1 MAFTSPFFQGTQAQ
15 GIIDNYLNNQAGGL
29 PPYTTPSTNPYR
41 VDVDPFVPPA
51 AQPTPDTPDS
61 NMPNCEELYPGE
73 GRVYD
78 PVLQACV
85 LPEMESQGDGDNNT
99 PEPVY
104 QGVGSVFSP
113 EQNAFMNLGLGG
125 STADDVQS
133 YFDPENPNKKLDLYG
148 DGISGFL
155 KRFTPFGQLGVYLD
169 ANRLANAGVLNRL
182 DGGGYS
188 FAKGGNLALVQAN
201 QKFEQDLARQQGLNL
216 DAQADTPYAID
227 SSGNPIYMK
236 QSRGDK
242 ADDMGGDPYKGLNV
256 NTQPFQS
263 NFGASNI
270 VSYSPPDPNREK
282 SKSERMF
289 EAKQRFGPTKMYNT
303 EKFKGLGF
311 TSGR

>member
-1 MAFTSPFFQGTQAQ
+1 MAFESPFFQSTQAQ
-15 GIIDNYLNNQAGGL
+15 GIINNYLSGGGFSQ
-29 PPYTTPSTNPYR
+29 PFPTPSTNPYT
-41 VDVDPFVPPA
+41 VDVDTFIPPSS
-51 AQPTPDTPDS
+51 QPTPDDS
-61 NMPNCEELYPGE
+61 IPNCEELYPGE

-85 LPEMESQGDGDNNT
+85 LPDVSEVNDGDGDDNMMENT
-99 PEPVY
+99 Y
-104 QGVGSVFSP
+104 RGVGSVYSP
-113 EQNAFMNLGLGG
+113 EQNAFMNLGLG
-125 STADDVQS
+125 SE

-169 ANRLANAGVLNRL
+169 AKRLADAGVLNRL

-289 EAKQRFGPTKMYNT
+289 EAKQRFGPTKVYNT

-311 TSGR
+311 TGGR

>member
-1 MAFTSPFFQGTQAQ
+1 MAFESPFFQSTQAQ
-15 GIIDNYLNNQAGGL
+15 GIINNYLSGGGFSQ
-29 PPYTTPSTNPYR
+29 PFPTPSTNPYT
-41 VDVDPFVPPA
+41 VDVDTFIPPSS
-51 AQPTPDTPDS
+51 QPTPDDS
-61 NMPNCEELYPGE
+61 IPNCEELYPGE

-85 LPEMESQGDGDNNT
+85 LPDVSEVNDGDGDDNMMENT
-99 PEPVY
+99 Y
-104 QGVGSVFSP
+104 RGVGSVYSP
-113 EQNAFMNLGLGG
+113 EQNAFMNLGLG
-125 STADDVQS
+125 SE

-169 ANRLANAGVLNRL
+169 AKRLADAGVLNRL

-242 ADDMGGDPYKGLNV
+242 ADDMGGDPYKGLTV

-289 EAKQRFGPTKMYNT
+289 EAKQRFGPTKVYNT

-311 TSGR
+311 TGGR

>member
-1 MAFTSPFFQGTQAQ
+1 MAFESPFFQSTQAQ
-15 GIIDNYLNNQAGGL
+15 GIINNYLNNMSGGL
-29 PPYTTPSTNPYR
+29 PPYTTPSTNPYL
-41 VDVDPFVPPA
+41 VDSTPFVPPA
-51 AQPTPDTPDS
+51 AQPSLDPTV
-61 NMPNCEELYPGE
+61 PNCEELYPGE

-85 LPEMESQGDGDNNT
+85 IAEVAPENTGDNDNETT
-99 PEPVY
+99 PPPYE
-104 QGVGSVFSP
+104 GVGSVYSP

-133 YFDPENPNKKLDLYG
+133 YFDPNDPNKKLDLYG
-148 DGISGFL
+148 DGLSGL
-155 KRFTPFGQLGVYLD
+155 YKRFTPFGQLGVYLD
-169 ANRLANAGVLNRL
+169 AKRLADAGVINKR
-182 DGGGYS
+182 DDGGYS
-188 FAKGGNLALVQAN
+188 WAKGGNLNLVQAN
-201 QKFEQDLARQQGLNL
+201 QAFEQDLARQQGLNL

-242 ADDMGGDPYKGLNV
+242 ADDMGTINFEGRSSS
-256 NTQPFQS
+256 PFQS

-282 SKSERMF
+282 SRSEKMF

>member
-15 GIIDNYLNNQAGGL
+15 GIINNYLNNQAGGL

-41 VDVDPFVPPA
+41 VDVDTFVPPA

-85 LPEMESQGDGDNNT
+85 LPEMESQGNGDNNT

-133 YFDPENPNKKLDLYG
+133 YFGSGKLDLYG
-148 DGISGFL
+148 DGLSGMF

-169 ANRLANAGVLNRL
+169 AKRLADAGIIDKKD
-182 DGGGYS
+182 DGYY
-188 FAKGGNLALVQAN
+188 FAKGGNLALAQAN
-201 QKFEQDLARQQGLNL
+201 QAFENQLAKDNMMDFAQNTLGKTAEE
-216 DAQADTPYAID
+216 AQAMADVT
-227 SSGNPIYMK
+227 K
-236 QSRGDK
+236 RGDK
-242 ADDMGGDPYKGLNV
+242 ADDMGDVYAGLNV
-256 NTQPFQS
+256 TSQPFQS

>member
-15 GIIDNYLNNQAGGL
+15 GIINNYLNNQAGGL

-51 AQPTPDTPDS
+51 SQPTPDTPDS

-85 LPEMESQGDGDNNT
+85 LPESEGDGDDNT

-133 YFDPENPNKKLDLYG
+133 YYGSGKLDFFG
-148 DGISGFL
+148 DGIGGIL
-155 KRFTPFGQLGVYLD
+155 KRFPLSQLGIYMD
-169 ANRLANAGVLNRL
+169 AKRLADAGIIDKKD
-182 DGGGYS
+182 DGYY

-201 QKFEQDLARQQGLNL
+201 QKFEQDLARQQGLDL
-216 DAQADTPYAID
+216 DAQADTPYAVD
-227 SSGNPIYMK
+227 ASGNPIYMK

-242 ADDMGGDPYKGLNV
+242 ADDMGNVYAGLNV
-256 NTQPFQS
+256 TSQPFQS
-263 NFGASNI
+263 NYGASNI

-282 SKSERMF
+282 SASEKMF
-289 EAKQRFGPTKMYNT
+289 EAKKTFATPTKTYNT
-303 EKFKGLGF
+303 DKFKGTGF
-311 TSGR
+311 IGGR

>member
-15 GIIDNYLNNQAGGL
+15 GIINNYLNNQAGGL

-85 LPEMESQGDGDNNT
+85 LPEMESQGDGDDNNMMGET
-99 PEPVY
+99 Y

-113 EQNAFMNLGLGG
+113 EQNAFMNLGLG
-125 STADDVQS
+125 SE

-169 ANRLANAGVLNRL
+169 AKRLADAGVINRL

-188 FAKGGNLALVQAN
+188 FAKGGNLALVKAN
-201 QKFEQDLARQQGLNL
+201 QAFEQDLARKQGLNL
-216 DAQADTPYAID
+216 DAQADNPYDFDA
-227 SSGNPIYMK
+227 SGDPIYMK

-242 ADDMGGDPYKGLNV
+242 ADDMGNVYAGLAVQQTPNQSQYGGGNTISYTGNNRGDTSGGEA
-256 NTQPFQS
+256 QR
-263 NFGASNI
+263 I
-270 VSYSPPDPNREK
+270 
-282 SKSERMF
+282 F
-289 EAKQRFGPTKMYNT
+289 EMKQKGPTKMYNT
-303 EKFKGLGF
+303 EKFKGIGF
-311 TSGR
+311 TRGR

>member
-15 GIIDNYLNNQAGGL
+15 GIINNYLNNQAGGL

-51 AQPTPDTPDS
+51 AQPTPDTPDTPDS

-85 LPEMESQGDGDNNT
+85 LPEMESQGDDNNMMGET
-99 PEPVY
+99 Y

-113 EQNAFMNLGLGG
+113 EQNAFMNLGLG
-125 STADDVQS
+125 SDF
-133 YFDPENPNKKLDLYG
+133 FDPENPNKKLDLYG
-148 DGISGFL
+148 DGLSGMF
-155 KRFTPFGQLGVYLD
+155 KRFSPLGQLGVYLD
-169 ANRLANAGVLNRL
+169 AKTLADAGVINKR
-182 DGGGYS
+182 DDGGYS

-216 DAQADTPYAID
+216 DAQADNPYAVD
-227 SSGNPIYMK
+227 ASGNPIYMK

-242 ADDMGGDPYKGLNV
+242 ADDMGNVYAGLAVQQTPNQSQYGGGNTISYTGNNRGDTSGGEA
-256 NTQPFQS
+256 QR
-263 NFGASNI
+263 I
-270 VSYSPPDPNREK
+270 
-282 SKSERMF
+282 F
-289 EAKQRFGPTKMYNT
+289 EMKQKGPTKMYNT
-303 EKFKGLGF
+303 EKFKGIGF
-311 TSGR
+311 TRGR

>member
-15 GIIDNYLNNQAGGL
+15 GIINNYLNNQAGGL

-51 AQPTPDTPDS
+51 SQPTPDTPDS

-85 LPEMESQGDGDNNT
+85 LPEMESQGDDNNMMGET
-99 PEPVY
+99 Y

-133 YFDPENPNKKLDLYG
+133 YYGSGKLDFFG
-148 DGISGFL
+148 DGIGGIL
-155 KRFTPFGQLGVYLD
+155 KRFPLSQLGIYMD
-169 ANRLANAGVLNRL
+169 AKRLADAGIIDKKD
-182 DGGGYS
+182 DGYY

-201 QKFEQDLARQQGLNL
+201 QKFEQDLARQQGLDL
-216 DAQADTPYAID
+216 DAQADNPYAVD
-227 SSGNPIYMK
+227 ASGNPIYMK

-242 ADDMGGDPYKGLNV
+242 ADDMGNVYAGLAVQQTPNQSQYGGGNTISYTGNNRGDTSGGEA
-256 NTQPFQS
+256 QR
-263 NFGASNI
+263 I
-270 VSYSPPDPNREK
+270 
-282 SKSERMF
+282 F
-289 EAKQRFGPTKMYNT
+289 EMKQKGPTKMYNT
-303 EKFKGLGF
+303 EKFKGIGF
-311 TSGR
+311 TRGR

>member
-85 LPEMESQGDGDNNT
+85 LPESQGDGDDSNMMGET
-99 PEPVY
+99 Y

-133 YFDPENPNKKLDLYG
+133 YFGSGKLDLYG
-148 DGISGFL
+148 DGLSGMF

-169 ANRLANAGVLNRL
+169 AKRLADAGIIDKKD
-182 DGGGYS
+182 DGYY
-188 FAKGGNLALVQAN
+188 FAKGGNYFLADAN
-201 QKFEQDLARQQGLNL
+201 KKFEDQLAKDNMMDFAQNTLGKTAEE
-216 DAQADTPYAID
+216 AQAMADVT
-227 SSGNPIYMK
+227 K
-236 QSRGDK
+236 RGDK
-242 ADDMGGDPYKGLNV
+242 ADDMGNVYAGLAVQQTPNQSQYGGGNTISYTGNNRGDTSGGEA
-256 NTQPFQS
+256 QR
-263 NFGASNI
+263 I
-270 VSYSPPDPNREK
+270 
-282 SKSERMF
+282 F
-289 EAKQRFGPTKMYNT
+289 EMKQKGPTKMYNT
-303 EKFKGLGF
+303 EKFKGIGF
-311 TSGR
+311 TRGR

>member
-1 MAFTSPFFQGTQAQ
+1 MAFESPFFQSTQAQ
-15 GIIDNYLNNQAGGL
+15 GIINNYLNNMSGGL
-29 PPYTTPSTNPYR
+29 PPYTTPSTNPYL
-41 VDVDPFVPPA
+41 VDSTPFVPPA
-51 AQPTPDTPDS
+51 AQPSLDPTV
-61 NMPNCEELYPGE
+61 PNCEELYPGE

-85 LPEMESQGDGDNNT
+85 IAEVAPENTGDNDNETT
-99 PEPVY
+99 PPPYE
-104 QGVGSVFSP
+104 GVGSVFSP

-133 YFDPENPNKKLDLYG
+133 YFDPNDPNKKLDLYG
-148 DGISGFL
+148 DGLSGFL

-169 ANRLANAGVLNRL
+169 AKRLADAGVINKR
-182 DGGGYS
+182 DDGGYS
-188 FAKGGNLALVQAN
+188 WAKGGNLNLVQAN
-201 QKFEQDLARQQGLNL
+201 QAFEQDLARQQGLNL

-242 ADDMGGDPYKGLNV
+242 ADDMGTINFEGRSSS
-256 NTQPFQS
+256 PFQS

-282 SKSERMF
+282 SRSEKMF

>member
-1 MAFTSPFFQGTQAQ
+1 
-15 GIIDNYLNNQAGGL
+15 
-29 PPYTTPSTNPYR
+29 
-41 VDVDPFVPPA
+41 
-51 AQPTPDTPDS
+51 
-61 NMPNCEELYPGE
+61 
-73 GRVYD
+73 
-78 PVLQACV
+78 
-85 LPEMESQGDGDNNT
+85 
-99 PEPVY
+99 
-104 QGVGSVFSP
+104 
-113 EQNAFMNLGLGG
+113 MNLGLG
-125 STADDVQS
+125 SE

-169 ANRLANAGVLNRL
+169 AKRLADAGVLNRL
-182 DGGGYS
+182 DGGGYG

-227 SSGNPIYMK
+227 SSNPIYMK

-270 VSYSPPDPNREK
+270 VSYLHQILIEK
-282 SKSERMF
+282 KVKVKECLKLNKIWVRLKSIM
-289 EAKQRFGPTKMYNT
+289 KI
-303 EKFKGLGF
+303 
-311 TSGR
+311 

>member
-1 MAFTSPFFQGTQAQ
+1 MAFESPFFQSTQAQ
-15 GIIDNYLNNQAGGL
+15 GIINNYLNNMSGGL
-29 PPYTTPSTNPYR
+29 PPYTTPSTNPYL
-41 VDVDPFVPPA
+41 VDSTPFVPPA
-51 AQPTPDTPDS
+51 AQPSLDPTV
-61 NMPNCEELYPGE
+61 PNCEELYPGE

-85 LPEMESQGDGDNNT
+85 IAEVAPENTGDNDNETT
-99 PEPVY
+99 PPPYE
-104 QGVGSVFSP
+104 GVGSVFSP

-133 YFDPENPNKKLDLYG
+133 YFDPNDPNKKLDLYG
-148 DGISGFL
+148 DGLSGL
-155 KRFTPFGQLGVYLD
+155 YKRFTPFGQLGVYLD
-169 ANRLANAGVLNRL
+169 AKRLADAGVINKR
-182 DGGGYS
+182 DDGGYS
-188 FAKGGNLALVQAN
+188 WAKGGNLNLVQAN
-201 QKFEQDLARQQGLNL
+201 QAFEQDLARQQGLNL

-242 ADDMGGDPYKGLNV
+242 ADDMGTINFEGRSSS
-256 NTQPFQS
+256 PFQS

-282 SKSERMF
+282 SRSEKMF

>member
-1 MAFTSPFFQGTQAQ
+1 MAFESPFFQSTQAQ
-15 GIIDNYLNNQAGGL
+15 GIINNYLNNMSGGL
-29 PPYTTPSTNPYR
+29 PPYTTPSTNPYL
-41 VDVDPFVPPA
+41 VDSTPFVPPA
-51 AQPTPDTPDS
+51 AQPSLDPTV
-61 NMPNCEELYPGE
+61 PNCEELYPGE

-85 LPEMESQGDGDNNT
+85 IAEVAPENTGDNDNETT
-99 PEPVY
+99 PPPYE
-104 QGVGSVFSP
+104 GVGSVYSP

-133 YFDPENPNKKLDLYG
+133 YFDPNDPNKKLDLYG
-148 DGISGFL
+148 DGLSGFL

-169 ANRLANAGVLNRL
+169 AKRLADAGVINKR
-182 DGGGYS
+182 DDGGYS
-188 FAKGGNLALVQAN
+188 WAKGGNLNLVQAN
-201 QKFEQDLARQQGLNL
+201 QAFEQDLARQQGLNL

-242 ADDMGGDPYKGLNV
+242 ADDMGTINFEGRSSS
-256 NTQPFQS
+256 PFQS

-282 SKSERMF
+282 SRSEKMF

>member
-1 MAFTSPFFQGTQAQ
+1 MAFESPFFQSTQAQ
-15 GIIDNYLNNQAGGL
+15 GIINNYLNNMSGGL
-29 PPYTTPSTNPYR
+29 PPYTTPSTNPYL
-41 VDVDPFVPPA
+41 VDSTPFVPPA
-51 AQPTPDTPDS
+51 AQPSLDPTV
-61 NMPNCEELYPGE
+61 PNCEELYPGE

-85 LPEMESQGDGDNNT
+85 IAEVAPENTGDNDNETT
-99 PEPVY
+99 PPPYE
-104 QGVGSVFSP
+104 GVGSVFSP

-133 YFDPENPNKKLDLYG
+133 YFDPNDPNKKLDLYG
-148 DGISGFL
+148 DGLSGL
-155 KRFTPFGQLGVYLD
+155 YKRFSPFGQLGVYLD
-169 ANRLANAGVLNRL
+169 AKRLADAGVINKR
-182 DGGGYS
+182 DDGGYS
-188 FAKGGNLALVQAN
+188 WAKGGNLNLVQAN
-201 QKFEQDLARQQGLNL
+201 QAFEQDLARQQGLNL

-242 ADDMGGDPYKGLNV
+242 ADDMGTINFEGRSSS
-256 NTQPFQS
+256 PFQS

-282 SKSERMF
+282 SRSEKMF

>member
-15 GIIDNYLNNQAGGL
+15 GIINNYLNNQAGGL
-29 PPYTTPSTNPYR
+29 PPYTTSSTNPYR

-85 LPEMESQGDGDNNT
+85 LPESQGDGDDNNMMGET
-99 PEPVY
+99 Y

-133 YFDPENPNKKLDLYG
+133 YFGSGKLDLYG
-148 DGISGFL
+148 DGLSGMF

-169 ANRLANAGVLNRL
+169 AKRLADAGIIDKKD
-182 DGGGYS
+182 DGYY
-188 FAKGGNLALVQAN
+188 FAKGGNLALAQAN
-201 QKFEQDLARQQGLNL
+201 QAFENQLAKDNMMDFAQNTLGKTAEE
-216 DAQADTPYAID
+216 AQAMADVT
-227 SSGNPIYMK
+227 K
-236 QSRGDK
+236 RGDK
-242 ADDMGGDPYKGLNV
+242 ADYM
-256 NTQPFQS
+256 
-263 NFGASNI
+263 GASVYKDNNCLL
-270 VSYSPPDPNREK
+270 YTSPSPRD
-282 SKSERMF
+282 
-289 EAKQRFGPTKMYNT
+289 
-303 EKFKGLGF
+303 
-311 TSGR
+311 